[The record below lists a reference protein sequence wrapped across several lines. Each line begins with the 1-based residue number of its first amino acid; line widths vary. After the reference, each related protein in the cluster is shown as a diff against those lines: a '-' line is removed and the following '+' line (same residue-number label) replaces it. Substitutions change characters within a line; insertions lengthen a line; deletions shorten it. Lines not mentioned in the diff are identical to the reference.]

1 MGVGSGR
8 VAVTQPVWQGG
19 HGNGGRESA
28 PLVNNAGVTNTALFL
43 SSAAAFVR
51 LLGEIRDEQW
61 SQPGLGS
68 WSVRSL
74 AGHAARAILTVE
86 NYLAQE
92 EPGDVTIATAE
103 AYYSTVYLSFTDDVA
118 VAARGV
124 EAGEWLGDD
133 PVAQVSDALARATAA
148 VERQPANRIVSI
160 GGMGIRLNEYLRT
173 RVFELVVHTIDL
185 SRATGLP
192 HSLPESALEDA
203 VTLAAAVSARRGSG
217 ETLLLALTGRAPLGE
232 GFSVV

>member
-1 MGVGSGR
+1 M
-8 VAVTQPVWQGG
+8 
-19 HGNGGRESA
+19 
-28 PLVNNAGVTNTALFL
+28 NNAGVTNIALFL

-51 LLGEIRDEQW
+51 LLGQIPDEQW
-61 SQPGLGS
+61 SEPGLGS
-68 WSVRSL
+68 WTVRSL
-74 AGHAARAILTVE
+74 AGHTARAILTVE

-103 AYYSTVYLSFTDDVA
+103 AYYSTVYLTFTNDAA

-133 PVAQVSDALARATAA
+133 PVAQVSAALARATAA
-148 VERQPANRIVSI
+148 IASQPANRIVSI
-160 GGMGIRLNEYLRT
+160 GGMGIRLSEYLRT

-192 HSLPESALEDA
+192 HSMPEPIMEDA
-203 VTLAAAVSARRGSG
+203 VTLAAAVAARRGSG
-217 ETLLLALTGRAPLGE
+217 ETLLLALTGRAPLAE

>member
-1 MGVGSGR
+1 M
-8 VAVTQPVWQGG
+8 
-19 HGNGGRESA
+19 
-28 PLVNNAGVTNTALFL
+28 NNAGMTNTALFL
-43 SSAAAFVR
+43 SSAAGFVR
-51 LLGEIRDEQW
+51 LLGQIPDERW
-61 SQPGLGS
+61 SEPGLGS
-68 WSVRSL
+68 WTVRSL
-74 AGHAARAILTVE
+74 AGHTARAILTVE

-103 AYYSTVYLSFTDDVA
+103 AYYSAVYLTFTDDAA

-133 PVAQVSDALARATAA
+133 PVAQVAAALARATAA
-148 VERQPANRIVSI
+148 IESQPANRIVSI
-160 GGMGIRLNEYLRT
+160 GGMGIRLSEYLRT

-192 HSLPESALEDA
+192 HSMPEPVIEDA
-203 VTLAAAVSARRGSG
+203 VTLAAAVAARRGSG
-217 ETLLLALTGRAPLGE
+217 ETLLLALTGRAPLAE

>member
-1 MGVGSGR
+1 M
-8 VAVTQPVWQGG
+8 
-19 HGNGGRESA
+19 
-28 PLVNNAGVTNTALFL
+28 LVNNAGVTNTALFL

-51 LLGEIRDEQW
+51 LLGEIRNEQW
-61 SQPGLGS
+61 SEHGLGS

-133 PVAQVSDALARATAA
+133 PVAQVSDALTRATAA
-148 VERQPANRIVSI
+148 IESQPANRIVSI
-160 GGMGIRLNEYLRT
+160 GGMGIRLSEYLRT

-192 HSLPESALEDA
+192 HRLPESALEDA
-203 VTLAAAVSARRGSG
+203 VTLAAAVAARRGSG
-217 ETLLLALTGRAPLGE
+217 ETLLLALTGRAPLAE
-232 GFSVV
+232 DFSVV

>member
-1 MGVGSGR
+1 
-8 VAVTQPVWQGG
+8 
-19 HGNGGRESA
+19 
-28 PLVNNAGVTNTALFL
+28 
-43 SSAAAFVR
+43 
-51 LLGEIRDEQW
+51 
-61 SQPGLGS
+61 
-68 WSVRSL
+68 
-74 AGHAARAILTVE
+74 VE

-103 AYYSTVYLSFTDDVA
+103 AYYSTVYLTFTDDAA

-133 PVAQVSDALARATAA
+133 PVAQVVAALARATAA
-148 VERQPANRIVSI
+148 IESQPANRIVSI
-160 GGMGIRLNEYLRT
+160 GGMGIRLSEYLRT

-192 HSLPESALEDA
+192 HSMPEP
-203 VTLAAAVSARRGSG
+203 VI
-217 ETLLLALTGRAPLGE
+217 TGRAPLAE

>member
-1 MGVGSGR
+1 M
-8 VAVTQPVWQGG
+8 
-19 HGNGGRESA
+19 
-28 PLVNNAGVTNTALFL
+28 NNAGMTNTALFL
-43 SSAAAFVR
+43 SSAAGFVR
-51 LLGEIRDEQW
+51 LLGQIPDERW
-61 SQPGLGS
+61 SEPGLGS
-68 WSVRSL
+68 WTVRSL
-74 AGHAARAILTVE
+74 AGHTARAILTVE

-103 AYYSTVYLSFTDDVA
+103 AYYSAVYLTFTDDAA

-133 PVAQVSDALARATAA
+133 PVAQVAAALARATAA
-148 VERQPANRIVSI
+148 IESQPANRIVSI
-160 GGMGIRLNEYLRT
+160 GGMGIRLSEYLRT

-192 HSLPESALEDA
+192 HSVPEPVIEDA
-203 VTLAAAVSARRGSG
+203 VTLAAAVAARRGSG
-217 ETLLLALTGRAPLGE
+217 ETLLLALTGRAPLAE